1 MLTFLSHFAPTTLLY
16 VVLAVVGVLAAALG
30 VQTVRL
36 SLAKAAATTA
46 TTERD
51 AARGERDAAVLANA
65 SNTANVLDL
74 QGRLTACVGESHRIE
89 EAKAKA
95 SSDLDTANRDRARLA
110 AQLKRERE
118 IAYAQ
123 DPACGAWRA
132 AALCPAAGDGL
143 RRLWQTADRHRDQAG
158 GDAGS
163 TVRVDPVGPDARPA
177 AAAAA
182 DAGAGLPAADCYSNA
197 QLFDALEAAVAWGNG
212 MADQLDAIHGLS
224 ATATSAPG
232 TGPGNATQQ

>member
-1 MLTFLSHFAPTTLLY
+1 MLTFLSRFAPTTILY
-16 VVLAVVGVLAAALG
+16 VVMAVVGVLAAALG
-30 VQTVRL
+30 VQTIRL
-36 SLAKAAATTA
+36 SLAQAGAKVA

-74 QGRLTACVGESHRIE
+74 QGRLVACVGESHRIE

-143 RRLWQTADRHRDQAG
+143 RRLWQTADHRGDEAG
-158 GDAGS
+158 ADAGAA
-163 TVRVDPVGPDARPA
+163 VRGDPVGADARA
-177 AAAAA
+177 AARAAA
-182 DAGAGLPAADCYSNA
+182 DAGVGLLAADCYSNA

-212 MADQLDAIHGLS
+212 MADQLDAIRGLS
-224 ATATSAPG
+224 AEATAAPG
-232 TGPGNATQQ
+232 TGPGNAAQQ